1 MLHHVIGTLH
11 DYTGGGFGG
20 KETRGYYLSTAVAV
34 AANKYSLI
42 SIRTKLFMILL
53 YSEYSVQ

>member
-42 SIRTKLFMILL
+42 SIRTNC
-53 YSEYSVQ
+53 S